1 MRKAVL
7 VTIVVGAMAFSTT
20 AGAETRTG
28 GAHMAAPNTTGLS
41 AWGIL
46 GYAGS
51 LGVGGRY
58 MLPIMDQG
66 FLKHPTIRD
75 RLALEFGLDFLHRS
89 YSDWGVDY
97 GWSEFRPTVGA
108 AWTVWL
114 NQDLAVYPK
123 LDLGYEIGWLSGWTD
138 VPGVSRPGYNAFYW
152 EVLGGV
158 MYKLGGVTLRA
169 ELGSVG
175 LKAGVGFGF

>member
-7 VTIVVGAMAFSTT
+7 VAIVVGAMAFSTT
-20 AGAETRTG
+20 AGAETRAG
-28 GAHMAAPNTTGLS
+28 DAHMTMPNTTGLS

-51 LGVGGRY
+51 LGAGARY
-58 MLPIMDQG
+58 MLPILDEG
-66 FLKHPTIRD
+66 LLKNPSIQD
-75 RLALEFGLDFLHRS
+75 RLAFEFGLDFLHRS
-89 YSDWGVDY
+89 YSESGWNY
-97 GWSEFRPTVGA
+97 GWSELRPTVGA
-108 AWTVWL
+108 LWTVWL
-114 NQDLAVYPK
+114 NDRLAVYPK
-123 LDLGYEIGWLSGWTD
+123 LDLGYEIGWITGWEDAWGTT
-138 VPGVSRPGYNAFYW
+138 PKYNQFYW